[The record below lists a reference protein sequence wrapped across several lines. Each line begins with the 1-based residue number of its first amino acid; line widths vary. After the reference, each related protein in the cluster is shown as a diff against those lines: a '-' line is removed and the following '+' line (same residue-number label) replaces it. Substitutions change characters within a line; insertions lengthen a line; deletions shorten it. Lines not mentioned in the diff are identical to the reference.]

1 MSLIVKETELDSVKL
16 ITPVTSFED
25 FRGDYVEIYNE
36 KIYKSSGIEH
46 TFVQDD
52 YATSSKHV
60 LRGIH
65 GDKKTVKLVKCLH
78 GSLYVVIVNNCQE
91 SPQYKKWTS
100 FHLSSSNRQQ
110 ILVPANFGVGY
121 LVLSDTAIFH
131 YKQTTYYPDPDA
143 PQFTIKWNDPEYN
156 IWWPIDNPIRSKRD
170 Y

>member
-1 MSLIVKETELDSVKL
+1 MELLVEGTELEGVNL
-16 ITPVTSFED
+16 ITPLSVFED

-36 KIYKSSGIEH
+36 KAYKANGIEH
-46 TFVQDD
+46 NFVQDD
-52 YATSSKHV
+52 YATSTKHV

-78 GSLYVVIVNNCQE
+78 GSLYVVVVNNCPNT
-91 SPQYKKWTS
+91 PQYKKWAS
-100 FHLSSSNRQQ
+100 FSLTSSNRKQ

-121 LVLSDTAIFH
+121 LVLSDSAIFH
-131 YKQTTYYPDPDA
+131 YKQTTYYPDPES

-156 IWWPIDNPIRSKRD
+156 VWWPVDNPIRSRRD